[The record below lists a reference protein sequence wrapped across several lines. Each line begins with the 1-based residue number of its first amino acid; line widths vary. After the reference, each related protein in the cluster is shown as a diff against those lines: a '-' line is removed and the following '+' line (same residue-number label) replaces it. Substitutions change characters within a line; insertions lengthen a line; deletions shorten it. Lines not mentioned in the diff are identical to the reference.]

1 MPLHKFQQIR
11 HVDEVVEMAKDSWWV
26 YRRTLGFNGSLSTTA
41 RVVFFSRSKEAVDS
55 WMAAQ

>member
-11 HVDEVVEMAKDSWWV
+11 HVDQVVEMAKDSWWV